1 MNRMVN
7 RAPTRRRFQFHVRTL
22 FVVATVVA
30 VQCAT
35 CLPMLREWQER
46 QRQAADRTENFSF
59 FVGLAR

>member
-1 MNRMVN
+1 MSLARI
-7 RAPTRRRFQFHVRTL
+7 RRRFQFRLRTL

-35 CLPMLREWQER
+35 CLPMFREWQ
-46 QRQAADRTENFSF
+46 QREQHEANRTQIFSF